1 MNKNLAQKLAK
12 VAADHINYVGLDA
25 PSESGWMRIDNV
37 IDLLTEKEKES
48 LKVKEIGDMK
58 YKDVMKIEDKL
69 NSLLESGKYDK

>member
-1 MNKNLAQKLAK
+1 MKNSLALKLAK

-25 PSESGWMRIDNV
+25 PSQYGWMRIDDV

-48 LKVKEIGDMK
+48 FKVKEIGDTK

-69 NSLLESGKYDK
+69 NSLLQSGKYD